1 MRNAGASTRSAKRTP
16 AAKAARAK
24 LAGKARAGKR
34 KALAVPRARSLGKTR
49 VTIYFDT
56 AVVEFFKKRAGQRGY
71 QTLINEALRAAIDRA
86 TLEDVLRRVV
96 KEEMA
101 TYSVVRRR

>member
-1 MRNAGASTRSAKRTP
+1 MRKAGASTRSARRKP
-16 AAKAARAK
+16 AAGAARARK
-24 LAGKARAGKR
+24 AGTGKR
-34 KALAVPRARSLGKTR
+34 RALAVPRARSLGKTR

-101 TYSVVRRR
+101 TYSVVKRR

>member
-1 MRNAGASTRSAKRTP
+1 MRKAGASTRSAGRKS
-16 AAKAARAK
+16 AAKGVRAK
-24 LAGKARAGKR
+24 RAGRTGPGKR
-34 KALAVPRARSLGKTR
+34 RALAVPRARSLGKTR

-96 KEEMA
+96 KDEMA
-101 TYSVVRRR
+101 TYSVIKRR

>member
-1 MRNAGASTRSAKRTP
+1 MRKAGTSTRSARRKP
-16 AAKAARAK
+16 AAKATRAK
-24 LAGKARAGKR
+24 LAGRARTGKNR
-34 KALAVPRARSLGKTR
+34 ALALPRARSLGKTR

-56 AVVEFFKKRAGQRGY
+56 AVVEFFKKRAGKRGY

-101 TYSVVRRR
+101 TYSVNKRR